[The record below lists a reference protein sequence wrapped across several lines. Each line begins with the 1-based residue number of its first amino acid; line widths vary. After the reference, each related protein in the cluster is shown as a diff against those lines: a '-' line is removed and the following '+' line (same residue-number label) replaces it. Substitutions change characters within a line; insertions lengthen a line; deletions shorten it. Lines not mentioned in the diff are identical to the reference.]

1 MISDLAFG
9 LLLLRAGLGLAIAA
23 HGAQKTFGWFGGH
36 GIAGTGGFFEML
48 GFRPGRL
55 FAAAAGVS
63 ELAGG
68 LLMTAGLLGA
78 VGPMLV
84 VSTMVVA
91 ILAVHWKNGFFAA
104 TNGYELAFVYGLG
117 AAALAFA
124 GYGSISLDA
133 AIGLNVTSQPIVVSI
148 LLLLGVVGGL
158 SVVMLRRAPEG
169 AASAS

>member
-63 ELAGG
+63 ELAG
-68 LLMTAGLLGA
+68 
-78 VGPMLV
+78 
-84 VSTMVVA
+84 
-91 ILAVHWKNGFFAA
+91 NG
-104 TNGYELAFVYGLG
+104 TIDL
-117 AAALAFA
+117 
-124 GYGSISLDA
+124 
-133 AIGLNVTSQPIVVSI
+133 P
-148 LLLLGVVGGL
+148 
-158 SVVMLRRAPEG
+158 P
-169 AASAS
+169 